1 MRRPAECADGPARG
15 HGIYSRRLAR
25 FALSPCGA
33 SKFQRCVAAT
43 NSRRNRVPW
52 RACFHAVPENKSVLK
67 VILAAAA
74 VAATCLDS
82 LSAGLTT
89 RGGSSSSQALAHYK
103 GTKHAKK
110 LKAHGAPKTR
120 LKGSAVAKET
130 AKQENAKGINMSQSP
145 NDADRKDGVPGA
157 APLPL
162 SPVLRLAPPLAMLTA
177 LTKPT
182 FTPALLAAEAP
193 PPMGTDPETT
203 SVGGDGGGGGG
214 GGEEE
219 EGASKPGS
227 PATME
232 TDAAATP
239 EDGEGGGGGG
249 GEGEGE
255 AGGETEEEKAKRL
268 LYCSLCKVAVNS
280 ASQLEAHNSGEK
292 ELGGVEEG
300 GRWGWRRLGDGGGT
314 KHKTMLEAR
323 TGVGS
328 IKSYP
333 RPAVKGKPAAAA
345 AAAPA
350 RSTTGLQNKT
360 FHCETCDVHV
370 NSETQLKQHISSRR
384 HKDRAAGKPAKPKYS
399 PYSKPAKGAT
409 KTPVKLP
416 VGKDL
421 MPTHLA
427 VVAAAAAAAMGNTFS
442 LRPAGH
448 AHHLA
453 AGHAHHLTTGHAH
466 HLTTG
471 HPPHHLPTC
480 HAPRPALFQSQS
492 LSAAL
497 LRPAPG
503 PVRTSH
509 PQVLFAPY

>member
-1 MRRPAECADGPARG
+1 MSCSSCGHWEHEARGQGVLTGLFGGAAMRRPAECAGPQSA
-15 HGIYSRRLAR
+15 
-25 FALSPCGA
+25 PM
-33 SKFQRCVAAT
+33 
-43 NSRRNRVPW
+43 VP
-52 RACFHAVPENKSVLK
+52 H
-67 VILAAAA
+67 
-74 VAATCLDS
+74 
-82 LSAGLTT
+82 
-89 RGGSSSSQALAHYK
+89 SQALAHYK

-203 SVGGDGGGGGG
+203 SVGGDGGGGGV
-214 GGEEE
+214 GEEE

-280 ASQLEAHNSGEK
+280 ASQLEAHNSG
-292 ELGGVEEG
+292 
-300 GRWGWRRLGDGGGT
+300 T

-333 RPAVKGKPAAAA
+333 RPAVKGKPAATAA
-345 AAAPA
+345 AGGGA
-350 RSTTGLQNKT
+350 R
-360 FHCETCDVHV
+360 
-370 NSETQLKQHISSRR
+370 QHISSRR

-427 VVAAAAAAAMGNTFS
+427 VVAAAAAAAAMGNTFS

-471 HPPHHLPTC
+471 HTPHHLPTC